1 VVSRPRFRT
10 LAHRA
15 DVRVAVWGADEEELI
30 RNALAAACTVA
41 LGRIPSPTARR
52 WAPIARWPADL
63 PSQLVRAVNE
73 ALFHLY
79 ARRELAVGFELRPG
93 GARLAVAPLPPGR
106 RPDLEVKAATYHDLR
121 PRRRVR
127 RLAALITLDV

>member
-1 VVSRPRFRT
+1 VSRPRFRT

-15 DVRVAVWGADEEELI
+15 DVRVAVWGANEEELI
-30 RNALAAACTVA
+30 RNALAAACTLA
-41 LGRIPSPTARR
+41 LGRIPAPAAQR
-52 WAPIARWPADL
+52 WTPIAPWPADL
-63 PSQLVRAVNE
+63 PSQLVRAINE

-79 ARRELAVGFELRPG
+79 ARRELAVGFKLQPG
-93 GARLAVAPLPPGR
+93 GARLALAPLPPGR